1 MPPLFITPVR
11 NVKLR
16 AIVDPAQYDFE
27 VNAARKLKFTS
38 ASKHK
43 PKSIMVNH
51 TIRND
56 NGVIYDPDQYDEEEN
71 KMRHVNKTKSID
83 ELRDVFDW

>member
-1 MPPLFITPVR
+1 
-11 NVKLR
+11 
-16 AIVDPAQYDFE
+16 
-27 VNAARKLKFTS
+27 
-38 ASKHK
+38 
-43 PKSIMVNH
+43 MVNH